1 MKRFICLFIMCLT
14 VLSCLTG
21 CLKRNKMEDIRIITT
36 IYPIEYVT
44 DRLYGDKSE
53 VSSIYPRGAV
63 SSKYSITGKQLNDY
77 SQYDMFI
84 YNGREGRER
93 EYATKMLNNNKNL
106 KIIDASYGI
115 GSVYSTSDIWL
126 NPSNI
131 LMLGQNIKN
140 QLSEYVSAKNLIKDI
155 NTNYSLLKENITEL
169 ETEIKKTA
177 DNSINN
183 TIVSYNESLNFL
195 EKYGFNVINLTY
207 KGKNKERNI
216 ETARELISSG
226 KISYIFVMENFEEN
240 DLVKDFLNNYSVDTL
255 IFRDIDTINEKDVE
269 NKDDYLSIMYDNVE
283 LLKDE
288 TYK

>member
-1 MKRFICLFIMCLT
+1 MKRFVCLFVLVLT
-14 VLSCLTG
+14 ILSCLTG

-44 DRLYGDKSE
+44 DRLYGDKSD
-53 VSSIYPRGAV
+53 VTSIYPRGSV
-63 SSKYSITGKQLNDY
+63 SDKYSITGKQLNDY

-84 YNGREGRER
+84 YNGREARER
-93 EYATKMLNNNKNL
+93 EYATKLLNLNKNL

-140 QLSEYVSAKNLIKDI
+140 QLSEYVSAKNLIRDI
-155 NTNYSLLKENITEL
+155 DTNYSLLKENITEL
-169 ETEIKKTA
+169 EAEIKKTA
-177 DNSINN
+177 DNSVNN
-183 TIVSYNESLNFL
+183 TIVSYDESLNFL

-207 KGKNKERNI
+207 NGKNKERNI
-216 ETARELISSG
+216 ESFRELVSAG
-226 KISYIFVMENFEEN
+226 KINYIFVMENFEEN
-240 DLVKDFLNNYSVDTL
+240 ELVNSFVDNYDVDTL
-255 IFRDIDTINEKDVE
+255 TFRDIGTINEKDVE